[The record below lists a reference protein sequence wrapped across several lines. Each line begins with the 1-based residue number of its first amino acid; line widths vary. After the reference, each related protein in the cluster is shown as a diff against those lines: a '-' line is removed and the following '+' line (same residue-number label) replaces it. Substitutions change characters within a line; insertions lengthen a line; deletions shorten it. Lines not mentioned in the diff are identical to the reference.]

1 MIYNGTMKGKYVILR
16 SVLPKDTET
25 TLNMRLDPE
34 KTKYL
39 HPVENSLD
47 KQKRWIMEQNNRKGD
62 YFFIAH
68 NYSEH
73 PIGTFSIYYIKG
85 CEGHS
90 GRLISFGN
98 ALQSFEMN
106 ILIFRFAF
114 EYLNLRKINGD
125 VTNENGQAIKL
136 DVLFGFT
143 FEEAVKDTDF
153 DRMVRYC
160 QLKKES
166 FYNNLDKLYKMVYRG
181 RSIPIMPW
189 EQ

>member
-1 MIYNGTMKGKYVILR
+1 M
-16 SVLPKDTET
+16 
-25 TLNMRLDPE
+25 
-34 KTKYL
+34 
-39 HPVENSLD
+39 
-47 KQKRWIMEQNNRKGD
+47 
-62 YFFIAH
+62 
-68 NYSEH
+68 
-73 PIGTFSIYYIKG
+73 
-85 CEGHS
+85 
-90 GRLISFGN
+90 
-98 ALQSFEMN
+98 
-106 ILIFRFAF
+106 
-114 EYLNLRKINGD
+114 NGD
-125 VTNENGQAIKL
+125 VTNESGQAIKL

>member
-73 PIGTFSIYYIKG
+73 PIGTFSIYDIK
-85 CEGHS
+85 
-90 GRLISFGN
+90 
-98 ALQSFEMN
+98 
-106 ILIFRFAF
+106 
-114 EYLNLRKINGD
+114 
-125 VTNENGQAIKL
+125 
-136 DVLFGFT
+136 
-143 FEEAVKDTDF
+143 
-153 DRMVRYC
+153 
-160 QLKKES
+160 
-166 FYNNLDKLYKMVYRG
+166 YKHL
-181 RSIPIMPW
+181 
-189 EQ
+189 